1 MSSIEG
7 SAIKKV
13 VIACDAGMGSSVM
26 VASQLAKRLKPYQV
40 SVTHTPVNEIPA
52 DADVVLCQ
60 TTLLARARK
69 STGEAAE
76 TVVLGFQSFLGDPV
90 FDKVEAAIRDGGSL
104 AD

>member
-1 MSSIEG
+1 MSTIEG

-26 VASQLAKRLKPYQV
+26 VASQLAKRLKPYKV
-40 SVTHTPVNEIPA
+40 SVTHTPVNDIPS

-60 TTLLARARK
+60 STLLARARK
-69 STGEAAE
+69 STSE

-90 FDKVEAAIRDGGSL
+90 FDQVEAAIRDGGPL